1 MGNIR
6 ILITST
12 LVYDIG
18 VNLPYSISWHDDPGA
33 LVSVAG
39 MQILTIPYLRDTTA
53 IGPLRA
59 SRSLSYASGS
69 VVLANV
75 YCARPTPV

>member
-1 MGNIR
+1 MGKIR
-6 ILITST
+6 ILVTST

-18 VNLPYSISWHDDPGA
+18 VSLPYSISWHDDPGA

-59 SRSLSYASGS
+59 SRSLSYVSGS
-69 VVLANV
+69 VVLANI